1 MKEKKHNRDLCLKF
15 TKKCLIVQL
24 LKAISRDILKPEL
37 RHFGGYEWPEGDGA
51 TLCKHWKVI
60 RGGSYYKI
68 GNLWLASVSQTKLGA
83 GG

>member
-1 MKEKKHNRDLCLKF
+1 MKTQNVPKEINGLQRS
-15 TKKCLIVQL
+15 VSY
-24 LKAISRDILKPEL
+24 SRDIQKPEL

-68 GNLWLASVSQTKLGA
+68 GNLRLASVSPTKLGA